1 MFISIGNVCVVA
13 HWLRKTQSTE
23 TFFFDWLVTSLRSVN
38 EVLSIENEET
48 MRTKLKN
55 VTFEGTLDNNKVV
68 VCKDFDRLKSV
79 HDLPIM
85 NGNIDTHFVD
95 KYVRRHARL
104 IDTIKSNPNLHF
116 VLFVEASTT
125 IGREFNNDIETF
137 HALLNKLNAENR
149 FKMTILSTKQIETI
163 SDFWCNIVCLEDFR
177 TSPVHSG
184 WTLSH
189 YDWDTI
195 LKKLSN

>member
-104 IDTIKSNPNLHF
+104 IDTIKTIRICILCCLSKLPRQSDENL
-116 VLFVEASTT
+116 TT
-125 IGREFNNDIETF
+125 TS
-137 HALLNKLNAENR
+137 K
-149 FKMTILSTKQIETI
+149 LSTL
-163 SDFWCNIVCLEDFR
+163 C
-177 TSPVHSG
+177 
-184 WTLSH
+184 
-189 YDWDTI
+189 
-195 LKKLSN
+195 